1 MLCAIAALIVLKRRK
16 TPKTVKDSETR
27 LLFRTLIH
35 PSLCFDEVKEKGR
48 GSIKLCIAVT
58 AVYYVLSVMQTL
70 CGGFLFTYYDPESF
84 NSIMVLVRSVGIVVL
99 WIICNWMVCTLL
111 GGKGKIREIAV
122 VTCYSLIPLII
133 EMALRLLLTN
143 VLLPTEGEFLGI
155 FETVAMLYTL
165 LILII
170 GMIKIHDFSFGRM
183 LSSSFLSLLGVGI
196 IFFLIVMIIILFQQ
210 AAGFAVTVISEL
222 LTL

>member
-1 MLCAIAALIVLKRRK
+1 
-16 TPKTVKDSETR
+16 
-27 LLFRTLIH
+27 
-35 PSLCFDEVKEKGR
+35 
-48 GSIKLCIAVT
+48 
-58 AVYYVLSVMQTL
+58 
-70 CGGFLFTYYDPESF
+70 
-84 NSIMVLVRSVGIVVL
+84 
-99 WIICNWMVCTLL
+99 MVCTLL

-122 VTCYSLIPLII
+122 VTCYSLIPMII

-170 GMIKIHDFSFGRM
+170 GMIKIHDFSMSRFIGTGILSVAGIAAVVFLAVMVGM
-183 LSSSFLSLLGVGI
+183 LL
-196 IFFLIVMIIILFQQ
+196 QQ
-210 AAGFAVTVISEL
+210 LAGFIGTVFME

>member
-16 TPKTVKDSETR
+16 APETVKDSETR

-170 GMIKIHDFSFGRM
+170 GMIKIHDFSMSRFIGTGILSVAGIAAVVFLAVMVGM
-183 LSSSFLSLLGVGI
+183 LL
-196 IFFLIVMIIILFQQ
+196 QQ
-210 AAGFAVTVISEL
+210 LAGFIGTVFME